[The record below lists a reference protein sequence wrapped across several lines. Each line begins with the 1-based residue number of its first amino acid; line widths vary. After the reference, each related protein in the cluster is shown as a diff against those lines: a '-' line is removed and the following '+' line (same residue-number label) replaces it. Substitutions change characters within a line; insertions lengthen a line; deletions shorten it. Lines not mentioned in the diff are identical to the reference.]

1 MHSTILKESY
11 LHGNLDVVFNFN
23 RMKDMNLTPFFK
35 YNEEIDENYLKKDK
49 SSIWRYFNN
58 MKFILSSFETYIYSN
73 EDKITLFINL
83 LDETIK
89 RWEKILKIKKNI
101 TLQRNPSKDQDL
113 FILLTCYFVRNLQE
127 KLESHHSSLEDYQ
140 KQNLKKYL
148 FEESCSF
155 FIEYVTPYDDIQW
168 SPKWKATF
176 EEEEIVFKNTD
187 IFLDSYVKN
196 NNLIYN
202 ETMEE
207 NIKIFKERL
216 SFLKENTTEYYLEVK
231 RKIKEVTKKFFDIF
245 PYHIIHRDYLD
256 LIKEE
261 EEIYFPEIIT
271 KKDKITENL
280 WLISFLPDILK
291 AYLLGYPV
299 ISSYIP
305 STKKIR
311 SLIEKLDS
319 LGEENY
325 FNQIK
330 ERFNNLKIKSLHF
343 YEEAA
348 NGRQDGEMIN
358 LFYQKIADFNQ
369 DDFFCTSSGGGLHF
383 FTCNE
388 YNDLIKKKENPY
400 NRQKI
405 HNLFIPLE
413 NLKFKSKIKKKL
425 LQRNLD
431 LTLDGTMLENF
442 LELKEKIKEMK
453 KNITGGYVFNELDLI
468 YSPLVSTIIQNMD
481 INFSQLF

>member
-231 RKIKEVTKKFFDIF
+231 RKIKEVTKKIF
-245 PYHIIHRDYLD
+245 
-256 LIKEE
+256 
-261 EEIYFPEIIT
+261 
-271 KKDKITENL
+271 
-280 WLISFLPDILK
+280 
-291 AYLLGYPV
+291 
-299 ISSYIP
+299 
-305 STKKIR
+305 
-311 SLIEKLDS
+311 
-319 LGEENY
+319 
-325 FNQIK
+325 
-330 ERFNNLKIKSLHF
+330 
-343 YEEAA
+343 
-348 NGRQDGEMIN
+348 
-358 LFYQKIADFNQ
+358 
-369 DDFFCTSSGGGLHF
+369 
-383 FTCNE
+383 
-388 YNDLIKKKENPY
+388 
-400 NRQKI
+400 
-405 HNLFIPLE
+405 
-413 NLKFKSKIKKKL
+413 
-425 LQRNLD
+425 
-431 LTLDGTMLENF
+431 
-442 LELKEKIKEMK
+442 
-453 KNITGGYVFNELDLI
+453 
-468 YSPLVSTIIQNMD
+468 
-481 INFSQLF
+481 